1 MYRGVTRYV
10 NESSWLLNAD
20 CLFLRDLISSI
31 KKDYFFNNL
40 KEG

>member
-1 MYRGVTRYV
+1 MNRHGYLMLT
-10 NESSWLLNAD
+10 A
-20 CLFLRDLISSI
+20 CFLRDLISSI